1 MTDTPP
7 PSSSVPPPGTPA
19 PSAPASGAPA
29 PGSRRSGALR
39 LALPLLVLVLLAAA
53 GGWGWH
59 MWQQAQALQRVQ
71 AQSDQVRLAG
81 LEQSLEGLRR
91 DQRASSQRLQDAAAT
106 NRVLR
111 DEMLG
116 LGQRSA
122 VLEEN
127 LARLAETTQR
137 DSYAVQRDEAELLL
151 AQALQ
156 RLEAAD
162 DLDGARRLYA
172 QAAVQLGELPA
183 SENLNLMQTL
193 MQEREAL
200 DKAGTGPR
208 ALARQRLAAFALA
221 LQALPTTAEATPAA
235 AGAAPPWWQRALA
248 PFVEMTPTRLQG
260 PLTDAERV
268 TGLDALQLEISLA
281 RAAIERGD
289 APALGQ
295 AAERI
300 TLWLN
305 RLWPDSPALRTQRA
319 ELRQLSSAPLRLT
332 APELGSTLQQLRTL
346 HDGGSP

>member
-7 PSSSVPPPGTPA
+7 PSSSVPPPGA
-19 PSAPASGAPA
+19 LPSGTPA
-29 PGSRRSGALR
+29 PGSPAQDRQRPGALR
-39 LALPLLVLVLLAAA
+39 LALPLLVLVLLLAAA
-53 GGWGWH
+53 GAWGWH
-59 MWQQAQALQRVQ
+59 LWQQAQAVQRVQ

-81 LEQSLEGLRR
+81 LEQRLEGLRR

-122 VLEEN
+122 LLEDN
-127 LARLAETTQR
+127 LARLAETTRQQ
-137 DSYAVQRDEAELLL
+137 SYAVQRDEAELLL

-183 SENLNLMQTL
+183 SDGLNLTQAL
-193 MQEREAL
+193 MQERDAL
-200 DKAGTGPR
+200 DKAGAGPR
-208 ALARQRLAAFALA
+208 AQARQRLAAFALA
-221 LQALPTTAEATPAA
+221 LQALPTTAEADPAA
-235 AGAAPPWWQRALA
+235 VAAPPWWQRALA
-248 PFVEMTPTRLQG
+248 PFVEITPTRLHG

-268 TGLDALQLEISLA
+268 PGLDALQLEITLA

-289 APALGQ
+289 GAALGQ
-295 AAERI
+295 AADRME
-300 TLWLN
+300 LWMN

-319 ELRQLSSAPLRLT
+319 ELRQLRAAPLRLS
-332 APELGSTLQQLRTL
+332 APELGSTLLQLRTL

>member
-1 MTDTPP
+1 MNETPP
-7 PSSSVPPPGTPA
+7 AS
-19 PSAPASGAPA
+19 PSA
-29 PGSRRSGALR
+29 LR
-39 LALPLLVLVLLAAA
+39 WAVPLLTIVLLFGAA
-53 GGWGWH
+53 GAWGWQL
-59 MWQQAQALQRVQ
+59 WQQAQALQQTQ
-71 AQSDQVRLAG
+71 AQAGQVRLAG
-81 LEQSLEGLRR
+81 LEQSVEALRR

-122 VLEEN
+122 LLEEN
-127 LARLAETTQR
+127 LARLAETTRQ
-137 DSYAVQRDEAELLL
+137 DSYALQRDEAELLL
-151 AQALQ
+151 MQASQ

-162 DLDGARRLYA
+162 DLVGARRLYA
-172 QAAVQLGELPA
+172 EAAVQLDALPA
-183 SENLNLMQTL
+183 SEGLNLRQAL

-208 ALARQRLAAFALA
+208 AQARQRLAAFAQA
-221 LQALPTTAEATPAA
+221 VQALPTSVAVDTAAS
-235 AGAAPPWWQRALA
+235 GAAPPWWQRALA
-248 PFVEMTPTRLQG
+248 PFVEMTPTRLHG

-268 TGLDALQLEISLA
+268 AGLDALQLEITLA

-289 APALGQ
+289 GTALGQ
-295 AAERI
+295 AADRI
-300 TLWLN
+300 VLWMN

-319 ELRQLSSAPLRLT
+319 ELRQLRSAPLRLS